1 MQLIELSTKQ
11 KELLE
16 TEVKPLL
23 TNDLSFNVELVNSI
37 LHINYRKIDI
47 CTIVKYTKEHLI
59 NQMCLSKYNYGH
71 IHILN
76 LNKTT
81 MYTTINFNINLDHY
95 KYGKDDED
103 YFITLYNNGIITFRD
118 LNTYIFNNVA
128 IHLKDFQYNK
138 NTNLLQMFVLI

>member
-1 MQLIELSTKQ
+1 MQLIKLTTKQ

-37 LHINYRKIDI
+37 LAINYRKIDI

-59 NQMCLSKYNYGH
+59 KKICVSKYNYGY

-76 LNKTT
+76 VNKNT
-81 MYTTINFNINLDHY
+81 MYATITIYTNLDHY
-95 KYGKDDED
+95 EYEKDGED
-103 YFITLYNNGIITFRD
+103 YFINLYARNGIIAFED

-128 IHLKDFQYNK
+128 INLKDFQYN
-138 NTNLLQMFVLI
+138 NTTNDLQMLV

>member
-1 MQLIELSTKQ
+1 MELIYLTTKQ

-37 LHINYRKIDI
+37 LDINYRKIDI

-59 NQMCLSKYNYGH
+59 KNICASRYNYVY
-71 IHILN
+71 IHLLD
-76 LNKTT
+76 LNKNT
-81 MYTTINFNINLDHY
+81 MYTIITIYTNLDHY
-95 KYGKDDED
+95 EYEKDGED
-103 YFITLYNNGIITFRD
+103 YFINLYARNGIIAFED

-128 IHLKDFQYNK
+128 INLKDFQYN
-138 NTNLLQMFVLI
+138 NTTNDLQMLV